1 MSRELTIRARQKKL
15 KEAFLE
21 QLKRTP
27 TVESACQKAGVGRAT
42 VYRWMNESKGF
53 AETVESSLKEGRS
66 FMSDVAESQLF
77 SLIGERK
84 IEAIRL
90 FLAHNNPRYGNKLE
104 LTGSVGLKDEPLTTN
119 QKALI
124 RKALKLSSLRNH
136 GQGTEKSPRE
146 DTAR

>member
-1 MSRELTIRARQKKL
+1 
-15 KEAFLE
+15 
-21 QLKRTP
+21 
-27 TVESACQKAGVGRAT
+27 
-42 VYRWMNESKGF
+42 ESKRF
-53 AETVESSLKEGRS
+53 AETVETSLKEGRS

-104 LTGSVGLKDEPLTTN
+104 LTGSVGHKDEPLSAG

-124 RKALKLSSLRNH
+124 RKALKLSSLRTNDKRTPEDH
-136 GQGTEKSPRE
+136 GK